1 MIKKFYASVV
11 FLVVICISSTALF
24 AQEDG
29 SSGASTTSFQ
39 ILGSLSLGYAGNSD
53 INGLAK
59 DSGNEDAAW
68 FNANIVSANNSFSA
82 ENTSANFTYGFDLD
96 LRLFFGS
103 FGIGA
108 EVGYHEAQ
116 AKSEVT
122 STKWANNAT
131 TEVTLSVVPVV
142 ASLYYMIPMESSR
155 SFLLFGAGAGYYSG
169 KLKFDWVQVA
179 PNDSFVLEGKQS
191 VIGYHALVEYDFVM
205 ESGLTFFTGL
215 KARYVKF
222 DKFKDGGDTVKTYS
236 GESLGASLSGINC
249 YFGAGFSI

>member
-11 FLVVICISSTALF
+11 FLAVFCISATALF

-29 SSGASTTSFQ
+29 SGEFTTSFQ
-39 ILGSLSLGYAGNSD
+39 ILGSMSLGYAGNSD
-53 INGLAK
+53 INDLAK
-59 DSGNEDAAW
+59 DSGNEDVNW

-82 ENTSANFTYGFDLD
+82 ENTSANFTYGFDLE
-96 LRLFFGS
+96 LRLFFEN

-122 STKWANNAT
+122 STKWSNNAT

-142 ASLYYMIPMESSR
+142 ATLYYMIPMESSK
-155 SFLLFGAGAGYYSG
+155 SFVLFGAGAGYYSG

-179 PNDSFVLEGKQS
+179 PDNSFVLEGKQS
-191 VIGYHALVEYDFVM
+191 TIGYHALVEYDYVM
-205 ESGLTFFTGL
+205 ESGLTFYTGL
-215 KARYVKF
+215 KGRYVHFNEF
-222 DKFKDGGDTVKTYS
+222 DKDGSPLMYNGKNL
-236 GESLGASLSGINC
+236 EASLTGVNW